1 MENSYRVIWEIDVD
15 AVDAKDAAQQAYDS
29 IVNGTAPV
37 FEVHQ
42 WVEPPMVEI
51 EPVALVD
58 VKDLSWE
65 GPVPNKR
72 VINEQFMGPD
82 II

>member
-1 MENSYRVIWEIDVD
+1 MENSYRVIWELDID
-15 AVDAKDAAQQAYDS
+15 AVDAKDAAQQAHAA
-29 IVNGTAPV
+29 IVSGLAPV

-42 WVEPPMVEI
+42 WVEPPMTEV

-72 VINEQFMGPD
+72 VITELYMGPD

>member
-1 MENSYRVIWEIDVD
+1 MENSYRVIWELDVD
-15 AVDAKDAAQQAYDS
+15 AVDAKDAAKQAHAA

-42 WVEPPMVEI
+42 WREPEMVEVD
-51 EPVALVD
+51 PVALVD
-58 VKDLSWE
+58 VKDLDAE
-65 GPVPNKR
+65 LPVPDR
-72 VINEQFMGPD
+72 RTITESYMGPD

>member
-1 MENSYRVIWEIDVD
+1 MENSYRVIWELDVD
-15 AVDAKDAAQQAYDS
+15 AVDAKDAAQQAYAA

-42 WVEPPMVEI
+42 WVEPPMTEI
-51 EPVALVD
+51 DPVALVD
-58 VKDLSWE
+58 VKDLLWE
-65 GPVPNKR
+65 GPAPNKR
-72 VINEQFMGPD
+72 VVNELYMGPD

>member
-1 MENSYRVIWEIDVD
+1 MENSYRVIWELDVD
-15 AVDAKDAAQQAYDS
+15 AVDAKDAAQQAYAA

-42 WVEPPMVEI
+42 WVEPPMTEI
-51 EPVALVD
+51 DPVALVD
-58 VKDLSWE
+58 VNDLDADL
-65 GPVPNKR
+65 PVPDKR
-72 VINEQFMGPD
+72 VINEQYMGPD

>member
-1 MENSYRVIWEIDVD
+1 MEKSYRVIWEIDVD

-37 FEVHQ
+37 FEVHE
-42 WVEPPMVEI
+42 WVEPPMTEI

-65 GPVPNKR
+65 GPVPSKR
-72 VINEQFMGPD
+72 VINELYMGPD